1 MSFLANKQLMFSQA
15 GNPIMSTV
23 AFLAS
28 VVDPRVASSAAKSAM
43 EEFAKIKDEVPSSLV
58 EKHLSNVIEKAV
70 SEGKD
75 PAPESDLEKCDIAG
89 TDKGSDDEAMDT
101 SEKKESLDEQNKEN
115 SEEEERR
122 KSQKE
127 RLKVAR

>member
-1 MSFLANKQLMFSQA
+1 
-15 GNPIMSTV
+15 MSTV

-28 VVDPRVASSAAKSAM
+28 VVDPRVASIAAKSAM

-58 EKHLSNVIEKAV
+58 EKHLSNVIDKAV

-75 PAPESDLEKCDIAG
+75 PAPENDLEKCDIAG
-89 TDKGSDDEAMDT
+89 TKKDSETEAMDA
-101 SEKKESLDEQNKEN
+101 SDSKENSDDQNKEN
-115 SEEEERR
+115 ADDDGSK

-127 RLKVAR
+127 RLKVETNSNSLCLLRSEDS